1 MIVFET
7 ERLSLRYLSVETDLE
22 FVLRLL
28 NEPSFLQYIGDKGV
42 RTLDDARQY
51 LVTGPIASYEI
62 NGFGLYLVQ
71 LKVSG
76 LSVGMCGLI
85 KRDTLPDIDIGFAL
99 LPEFWNQGYALE
111 AATGVAAYACN
122 TLGIDRIVAIANPDN
137 EASARL
143 LNKLGLTFERL
154 IDLGDGKPVRLFTPS
169 EPNP

>member
-1 MIVFET
+1 MIVLET
-7 ERLSLRYLSVETDLE
+7 ERLILRHLSEDTDPE

-28 NEPSFLQYIGDKGV
+28 NEPSFLRYIGDKGV
-42 RTLDDARQY
+42 RTLDDARRY

-71 LKVSG
+71 LKDSG

-111 AATGVAAYACN
+111 AATGVAAYANN
-122 TLGIDRIVAIANPDN
+122 TLEIDRIVAITDPDN

-143 LNKLGLTFERL
+143 LNKLGLTFESL

-169 EPNP
+169 KSNP